1 MSKNKNYGSYFNKKE
16 PEQETVEVSYDNKTE
31 EVATTEETVEA
42 PVEEET
48 KEEPKVEAPAP
59 KKEEKL
65 AVVVNSPRVNMRYK
79 PNKGSQAINVLPE
92 KAKVKVIEETNEEWW
107 KISYKGMTGY
117 MMSKFLRKV

>member
-1 MSKNKNYGSYFNKKE
+1 MSKNKNYGSFYNKKD
-16 PEQETVEVSYDNKTE
+16 PAE
-31 EVATTEETVEA
+31 ERSRPDEEIKEATTEERAET
-42 PVEEET
+42 PVEEAP
-48 KEEPKVEAPAP
+48 KAEEPKVEAPAP

-79 PNKGSQAINVLPE
+79 PDKGSQAINILPE
-92 KAKVKVIEETNEEWW
+92 KAKVKVLEETNEEWW